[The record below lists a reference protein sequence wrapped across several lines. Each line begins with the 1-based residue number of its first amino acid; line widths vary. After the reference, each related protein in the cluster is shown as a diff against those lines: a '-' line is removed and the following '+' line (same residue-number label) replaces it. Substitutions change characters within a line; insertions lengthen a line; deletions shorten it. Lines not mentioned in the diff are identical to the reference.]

1 MCVHLIM
8 VFEARLPHMDLEAQT
23 LLDGRTRAG
32 VRPQLFAWMVFGLIV
47 LHSVFCGARIVLLIE
62 ERRLIDR
69 LHARRGDVT
78 VEQVRSHR
86 NTLRAVSNLDVVP
99 TLLVFVSVAV
109 WLVWLR
115 KATRTARDTGKAVT
129 SSKIL
134 AAFWGTLMVWGL
146 LGTAAAI
153 VAPDPTD
160 PAAITFDQEQIEK
173 AAARLV
179 VAGFLLL
186 AVWMVRRRAVRVEA
200 V

>member
-1 MCVHLIM
+1 
-8 VFEARLPHMDLEAQT
+8 MDLEAQK
-23 LLDGRTRAG
+23 LLDGRTHAG
-32 VRPQLFAWMVFGLIV
+32 VRQQLLAWMVFGLIA
-47 LHSVFCGARIVLLIE
+47 LHSTFCAARIALLVE

-69 LHARRGDVT
+69 LHAHQGDVT

-86 NTLRAVSNLDVVP
+86 DTLSTVSNLDVVP

-109 WLVWLR
+109 WFVWLH
-115 KATRTARDTGKAVT
+115 KATKTARDTGKAMM

-134 AAFWGTLMVWGL
+134 AAFWMALMVWGL
-146 LGTAAAI
+146 FGTAAVI

-160 PAAITFDQEQIEK
+160 MAAITFDQEQIEK

-186 AVWMVRRRAVRVEA
+186 AVWMVRRRAARIEA
-200 V
+200 A